1 MLFLRT
7 KSGSKID
14 CKALLHL
21 IRWRSDCNSGKI
33 KSKLNRGFKIAK
45 TERGKGTLRSIKGIP
60 HIPLL
65 IDLPLI
71 VVYYKTNLVQ
81 KYIIFDRHQDTIDS
95 DNNIIN

>member
-1 MLFLRT
+1 MAHIWHTNVLT
-7 KSGSKID
+7 KI
-14 CKALLHL
+14 
-21 IRWRSDCNSGKI
+21 
-33 KSKLNRGFKIAK
+33 FQ
-45 TERGKGTLRSIKGIP
+45 RGKGTLRSIKGIP

-81 KYIIFDRHQDTIDS
+81 KYIIFDRHQGTIDS